1 MGIARGYERGTRV
14 VEDEER
20 IKTRF
25 ATTANDPCKKRM
37 QSHPTKEGGH
47 TKWGSVM
54 TVRIDV
60 PLVKNVDLYDPF
72 RECKSK
78 EICKESE

>member
-1 MGIARGYERGTRV
+1 
-14 VEDEER
+14 
-20 IKTRF
+20 
-25 ATTANDPCKKRM
+25 M
-37 QSHPTKEGGH
+37 QSHPTKEGDY

-54 TVRIDV
+54 IVRVDV

-72 RECKSK
+72 CECKSK

>member
-1 MGIARGYERGTRV
+1 
-14 VEDEER
+14 
-20 IKTRF
+20 
-25 ATTANDPCKKRM
+25 M

-54 TVRIDV
+54 IVRVDV